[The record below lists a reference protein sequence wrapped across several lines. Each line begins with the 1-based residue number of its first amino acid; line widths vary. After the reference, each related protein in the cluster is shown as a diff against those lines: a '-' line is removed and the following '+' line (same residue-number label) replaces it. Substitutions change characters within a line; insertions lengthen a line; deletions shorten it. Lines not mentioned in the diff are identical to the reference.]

1 MPIGGKLSSRNVG
14 VVLEIATEREIL
26 LETGAEG
33 EILCRGS
40 DEAKV
45 EKLCRVDRT
54 RQRWNSY
61 G

>member
-1 MPIGGKLSSRNVG
+1 MVI
-14 VVLEIATEREIL
+14 EIATEREIL
-26 LETGAEG
+26 LETVAER

-54 RQRWNSY
+54 RQRWKRY
-61 G
+61 V